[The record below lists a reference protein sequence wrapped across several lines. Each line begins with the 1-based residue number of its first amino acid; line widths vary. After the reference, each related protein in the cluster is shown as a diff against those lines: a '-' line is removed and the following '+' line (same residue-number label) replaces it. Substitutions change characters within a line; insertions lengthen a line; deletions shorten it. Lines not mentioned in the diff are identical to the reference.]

1 MKVRVNL
8 DRCVGHGMCNLACP
22 EVFKLSD
29 EDGRA
34 EVADENVPPQFER
47 AVRQAVQGCP
57 EEAIE
62 TVE

>member
-1 MKVRVNL
+1 MKVRVDYN
-8 DRCVGHGMCNLACP
+8 RCVGHGMCNLACP

-34 EVADENVPPQFER
+34 EVADENVPEQFER
-47 AVRQAVQGCP
+47 AVRQAVLGCP

-62 TVE
+62 AFE